1 MYYGGVSL
9 SKRTRITL
17 YVYPNMDT
25 VHALYACTYMILVGL
40 CIIAT
45 SRPETLLT
53 FVARY
58 RFDPKTDMYMIDPQ
72 SEMHTV
78 HVCMYLLCYI

>member
-17 YVYPNMDT
+17 YVYPYTDT
-25 VHALYACTYMILVGL
+25 VHALYACTYMTLVGL

-58 RFDPKTDMYMIDPQ
+58 CFDPKTDMYMIELPY
-72 SEMHTV
+72 STV
-78 HVCMYLLCYI
+78 IK